1 MIKVKEMSELEMHK
15 YGVIFQ
21 CVFDLFNDFEGVYF
35 KIEVN
40 GQEKILQRKDNLCVL
55 YTLEDEKT
63 VSYEMFCLDEEY
75 NVSQAGFDDYEL
87 TMYGDLFTVQERN
100 SSIVQSLK
108 LYKRTDGV
116 DNDGYDGLI
125 IFVQYDIKKKTR
137 ITLTYQQIF
146 DKENSI
152 YYYAKERMPLQVVI
166 EYGVFVNDGD
176 VYRVLKKD
184 RYIRADISSDNYYYD
199 LITIKE
205 YGLINFLKHGSYEL
219 QKQNE
224 IVRYIKFRRTNE
236 NNQAIFSI
244 PIYQYSW
251 DEMADKIRKKGF
263 ATKIPDYLYETYNGG
278 NQVLN
283 EYKEVAEF
291 LKEYEKTPPNAIIK
305 LNLRFERTSDG
316 DSNS

>member
-1 MIKVKEMSELEMHK
+1 MNMIKVKEMSELEMHK

-63 VSYEMFCLDEEY
+63 VSYEMFSLDEEY
-75 NVSQAGFDDYEL
+75 NVSQAVFDDYEL

-166 EYGVFVNDGD
+166 EYGVFVNDEVG
-176 VYRVLKKD
+176 YTLT
-184 RYIRADISSDNYYYD
+184 AMN
-199 LITIKE
+199 E
-205 YGLINFLKHGSYEL
+205 YGLLNVLKNGSYNLLREDRTVRYVKSL
-219 QKQNE
+219 FIDFKGNYRDAWPFANLLKAEEIESLIKKYNFNTRIPDFIISLYNGENKDVLLIQE
-224 IVRYIKFRRTNE
+224 IVEKVRLLENELLQPENSRMCLTLKFE
-236 NNQAIFSI
+236 
-244 PIYQYSW
+244 
-251 DEMADKIRKKGF
+251 EG
-263 ATKIPDYLYETYNGG
+263 
-278 NQVLN
+278 
-283 EYKEVAEF
+283 
-291 LKEYEKTPPNAIIK
+291 
-305 LNLRFERTSDG
+305 
-316 DSNS
+316 

>member
-1 MIKVKEMSELEMHK
+1 MNMIKVKEMSELEMHK

-63 VSYEMFCLDEEY
+63 VSYEMFSLDEEY

-166 EYGVFVNDGD
+166 EYGVFVNDEVG
-176 VYRVLKKD
+176 YTLT
-184 RYIRADISSDNYYYD
+184 AMN
-199 LITIKE
+199 E
-205 YGLINFLKHGSYEL
+205 YGLLNVLKNGSYNLLREDRTVRYVKSL
-219 QKQNE
+219 FIDFKGNYRDAWPFANLLKAEEIESLIKKYNFNTRIPDFIISLYNGENKDVLLIQE
-224 IVRYIKFRRTNE
+224 IVEKVRLLENELLQPENSRMCLTLKFE
-236 NNQAIFSI
+236 
-244 PIYQYSW
+244 
-251 DEMADKIRKKGF
+251 EG
-263 ATKIPDYLYETYNGG
+263 
-278 NQVLN
+278 
-283 EYKEVAEF
+283 
-291 LKEYEKTPPNAIIK
+291 
-305 LNLRFERTSDG
+305 
-316 DSNS
+316 

>member
-63 VSYEMFCLDEEY
+63 VSYEMFSLDEEY

-166 EYGVFVNDGD
+166 EYGVFVNDEVG
-176 VYRVLKKD
+176 YTLT
-184 RYIRADISSDNYYYD
+184 AMN
-199 LITIKE
+199 E
-205 YGLINFLKHGSYEL
+205 YGLLNVLKNGSYNLLREDRTVRYVKSL
-219 QKQNE
+219 FIDFKGNYRDAWPFANLLKAEEIESLIKKYNFNTRIPDFIISLYNGENKDVLLIQE
-224 IVRYIKFRRTNE
+224 IVEKVRLLENELLQPENSRMCLTLKFE
-236 NNQAIFSI
+236 
-244 PIYQYSW
+244 
-251 DEMADKIRKKGF
+251 EG
-263 ATKIPDYLYETYNGG
+263 
-278 NQVLN
+278 
-283 EYKEVAEF
+283 
-291 LKEYEKTPPNAIIK
+291 
-305 LNLRFERTSDG
+305 
-316 DSNS
+316 

>member
-63 VSYEMFCLDEEY
+63 VSYEMFSLDEEY
-75 NVSQAGFDDYEL
+75 NVSQAVFDDYEL

-166 EYGVFVNDGD
+166 EYGVFVNDEVG
-176 VYRVLKKD
+176 YTLT
-184 RYIRADISSDNYYYD
+184 AMN
-199 LITIKE
+199 E
-205 YGLINFLKHGSYEL
+205 YGLLNVLKNGSYNLLREDRTVRYVKSL
-219 QKQNE
+219 FIDFKGNYRDAWPFANLLKAEEIESLIKKYNFNTRIPDFIISLYNGENKDVLLIQE
-224 IVRYIKFRRTNE
+224 IVEKVRLLENELLQPENSRMCLTLKFE
-236 NNQAIFSI
+236 
-244 PIYQYSW
+244 
-251 DEMADKIRKKGF
+251 EG
-263 ATKIPDYLYETYNGG
+263 
-278 NQVLN
+278 
-283 EYKEVAEF
+283 
-291 LKEYEKTPPNAIIK
+291 
-305 LNLRFERTSDG
+305 
-316 DSNS
+316 

>member
-1 MIKVKEMSELEMHK
+1 MIKVKEMSELEIHK

-116 DNDGYDGLI
+116 DNDGYDGVI

-184 RYIRADISSDNYYYD
+184 RYIRADISSDDYYYD
-199 LITIKE
+199 FITIKE
-205 YGLINFLKHGSYEL
+205 YGLLNVLKNGSYNLLREDRTVRYVKSL
-219 QKQNE
+219 FIDFKGNYRDAWPFANLLKAEEIESLIKKYNFNTRIPDFIISLYNGENKDVLLIQE
-224 IVRYIKFRRTNE
+224 IVEKVRLLEKELLQPENSRMCLTLKFE
-236 NNQAIFSI
+236 
-244 PIYQYSW
+244 
-251 DEMADKIRKKGF
+251 E
-263 ATKIPDYLYETYNGG
+263 E
-278 NQVLN
+278 
-283 EYKEVAEF
+283 
-291 LKEYEKTPPNAIIK
+291 
-305 LNLRFERTSDG
+305 
-316 DSNS
+316 

>member
-1 MIKVKEMSELEMHK
+1 MNMIKVKEMSELEMHK

-63 VSYEMFCLDEEY
+63 VSYEMFSLDEEY

-166 EYGVFVNDGD
+166 EYGVFVNDEVG
-176 VYRVLKKD
+176 YTLT
-184 RYIRADISSDNYYYD
+184 AMN
-199 LITIKE
+199 E
-205 YGLINFLKHGSYEL
+205 YGLLNVLKNGSYNLLREDRTVRYVKSL
-219 QKQNE
+219 FIDFKGNYRDAWPFTNLLKAEEIESLIKKYKFNTRIPDFIISLYNGENKDVLLIQE
-224 IVRYIKFRRTNE
+224 IVEKVRLLEKELLQPENSRMCLTLKFE
-236 NNQAIFSI
+236 
-244 PIYQYSW
+244 
-251 DEMADKIRKKGF
+251 EG
-263 ATKIPDYLYETYNGG
+263 
-278 NQVLN
+278 
-283 EYKEVAEF
+283 
-291 LKEYEKTPPNAIIK
+291 
-305 LNLRFERTSDG
+305 
-316 DSNS
+316 